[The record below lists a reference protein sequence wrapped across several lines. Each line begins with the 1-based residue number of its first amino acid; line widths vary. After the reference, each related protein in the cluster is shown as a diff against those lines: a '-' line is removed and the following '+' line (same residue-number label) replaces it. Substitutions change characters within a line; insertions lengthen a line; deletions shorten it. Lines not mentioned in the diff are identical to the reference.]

1 LFTSNLSS
9 GKIIL
14 EKFNSVTNTHYIRA
28 ANLQKIIRKVQSIMK
43 VGVFTSG
50 GDAPGMNACIRAAV
64 RTALHAGKSVVGI
77 YQGYQGMIE
86 GNFEEM
92 NSRSV
97 SNIIQL
103 GGTILKTARCAAFRT
118 PEGRQQA
125 YDQIKAAGIDA
136 LIAIGGDGTFTGAEV
151 FSREFDIPVICIPGT
166 IDNDLYGSDFT
177 LGYDTATNTVIE
189 AIDKIRDTAASHDRL
204 FFVEVMG
211 RDSGCIALN
220 AGIAGGAEAILL
232 PEKATGIQTLCNQL
246 EVAAKGN
253 KSSTIVIVAEGEEN
267 GGAYNVAKEVKARFD
282 FYDTKVTILGHLQRG
297 GSPSSFDRV
306 LASRLGYAAVRH
318 LLAGETRVM
327 VGLRGNEIKT
337 TPLEEVLNKKAFK
350 LNKDMLDMME
360 VLSI

>member
-1 LFTSNLSS
+1 L
-9 GKIIL
+9 K
-14 EKFNSVTNTHYIRA
+14 KFNSVANTHYIRA
-28 ANLQKIIRKVQSIMK
+28 ANLQKIIKKVQSISK
-43 VGVFTSG
+43 VGIFTSG

-64 RTALHAGKSVVGI
+64 RTALHAGKSVTGI
-77 YQGYQGMIE
+77 YQGYQGMIDA
-86 GNFEEM
+86 NFQEM

-103 GGTILKTARCAAFRT
+103 GGTILKTARCDVFRT
-118 PEGRQQA
+118 PEGRKQA
-125 YDQIKAAGIDA
+125 YHNLKKAGIDG
-136 LIAIGGDGTFTGAEV
+136 LIAIGGDGTFTGAEIL
-151 FSREFDIPVICIPGT
+151 SREYDIPIICIPGT

-232 PEKATGIQTLCNQL
+232 PEKSTAIEKLCTQL
-246 EVAAKGN
+246 ESAAKSK

-267 GGAYNVAKEVKARFD
+267 GGAYNVAKEVKSRFN

-306 LASRLGYAAVRH
+306 LASRLGFAAVRH

-327 VGLRGNEIKT
+327 VGLCGNEIKT
-337 TPLEEVLNKKAFK
+337 TPLEEVLNKKVYK
-350 LNKDMLDMME
+350 LSEDMLEMMD